1 MLDSQKFKESDIAK
15 TSPGVINKK
24 LMQIYH
30 MNHAQIMGTK
40 VMTVTTQTA
49 TTRQVMNGM
58 TIGELGAKKNVG
70 AAVRKSND
78 VSNDNDL

>member
-1 MLDSQKFKESDIAK
+1 MVDSQKFKESDIAK

-49 TTRQVMNGM
+49 TTKWVKNGM
-58 TIGELGAKKNVG
+58 TIGERGAQKNVE
-70 AAVRKSND
+70 AANSVQND
-78 VSNDNDL
+78 I